1 MDGLTIDN
9 AGLKTLADLRIQ
21 AMMFDMDVDLETAS
35 LVSKSQHKDAVW
47 LTRWKEKR
55 EQSDFNE
62 YFDVDRSDDGRN

>member
-35 LVSKSQHKDAVW
+35 LVPKSAEIAPQW
-47 LTRWKEKR
+47 LTRWKDKMAE
-55 EQSDFNE
+55 SDRPNTLGLE
-62 YFDVDRSDDGRN
+62 NVDHE